1 MKQTK
6 DWSPLVEPRVLLI
19 GDNPTLQWSDEI
31 IDYTMFLD
39 YYFRERPYD
48 LGERSRYAQAKAT
61 FEMIEQISKGRYKP
75 QDVYAT
81 DFSKELLERPPKGKK
96 ILLPTGD
103 AATQVERLR
112 GILRDNPSI
121 EMVYAISSQVAC
133 LLAEVGFFE
142 ASDGF
147 VAGAMARNKG
157 AQNNPPF
164 YQPINPDSFTQVC
177 FKVFDVIGF
186 QGVQVMPI
194 VPLND
199 FPLQGANLQK
209 YGAAF
214 EAICSL

>member
-6 DWSPLVEPRVLLI
+6 DWSPLVEPRLLII

-31 IDYTMFLD
+31 IDYAMFLD

-61 FEMIEQISKGRYKP
+61 FEMIEQISGGRYKP

-81 DFSKELLERPPKGKK
+81 DFSKDLLERPPKGKK
-96 ILLPTGD
+96 IFLPRIV
-103 AATQVERLR
+103 AATQVERMR
-112 GILRDNPSI
+112 EILCDNPSI
-121 EMVYAISSQVAC
+121 EMVYAVSSQVAC
-133 LLAEVGFFE
+133 LLAEAGFFE
-142 ASDGF
+142 APDGF
-147 VAGAMARNKG
+147 VAGATARNKG
-157 AQNNPPF
+157 AQNDPPF
-164 YQPINPDSFTQVC
+164 YQPINPDSFAEVC
-177 FKVFDVIGF
+177 FKAFDVVGF
-186 QGVQVMPI
+186 QGVKVMPI

-214 EAICSL
+214 DAICVR